1 MIVVELQEA
10 KRVIADLRVPEQ
22 HQDSFEYVAGFAT
35 ALFLARNVLSIIRG
49 YDLNALEN
57 KIKDEE

>member
-10 KRVIADLRVPEQ
+10 RKAISELKVPEC
-22 HQDSFEYVAGFAT
+22 HQDSFEYIAGFTT
-35 ALFLARNVLSIIRG
+35 ALFLARNVLSVIRG

-57 KIKDEE
+57 KIKGEE